1 MTTTQTIRT
10 VLREINEDLN
20 HIFFQGFLQEG
31 LPVGITGQ
39 IKVDDDTKYF
49 NSRVT
54 MEFVSAK
61 DIYDKIKERNFKI
74 KRQLDAN
81 VRHVETENQLRIGLQ
96 NANPALNNS
105 DLPCITFIGHDLEGG
120 KNNSTTAIIKV
131 GTQAWILVCLWVRKV
146 PGTL

>member
-1 MTTTQTIRT
+1 
-10 VLREINEDLN
+10 
-20 HIFFQGFLQEG
+20 
-31 LPVGITGQ
+31 
-39 IKVDDDTKYF
+39 
-49 NSRVT
+49 

-74 KRQLDAN
+74 KWQLDAN
-81 VRHVETENQLRIGLQ
+81 VRHAETENQLRIGLQ

-120 KNNSTTAIIKV
+120 KNNTPLPLLKSV
-131 GTQAWILVCLWVRKV
+131 HNQPQAWILVCLWVRKV